1 MSSDLLSKAKDAIAV
16 VESGMAED
24 ADLIRAYDMIDTL
37 RAKLKGFQEALATAA
52 IAHLGDREFV
62 NGDVR
67 YYVGKKKTKKVV
79 ATGEVA
85 AFLLER
91 GGPDELV
98 RYLASGAFKPG
109 SLIKQYGSEMPA
121 EWIKEDVKDELI
133 VKRARVLPGGKDSD
147 DAESE

>member
-1 MSSDLLSKAKDAIAV
+1 LSSDLLSKAKDAIAV